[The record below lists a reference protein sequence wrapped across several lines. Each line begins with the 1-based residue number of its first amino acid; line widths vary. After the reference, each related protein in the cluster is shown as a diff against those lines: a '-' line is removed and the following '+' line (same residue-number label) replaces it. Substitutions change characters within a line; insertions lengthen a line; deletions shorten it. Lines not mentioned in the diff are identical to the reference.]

1 MDQHAL
7 LMYTVMRDRQ
17 LDLSELALR
26 RENLAR
32 FEREQ
37 RDARKRRRQAFGRRA
52 LSGFGVFHRAGNTPM
67 QPCDSS
73 SVGEALR

>member
-7 LMYTVMRDRQ
+7 LMYTVMRHQHVD
-17 LDLSELALR
+17 SPELAR
-26 RENLAR
+26 RKRNIAR